1 MNNTSTHRLI
11 IMAIA
16 AAVTVAACGAEDPIG
31 GGPYPVADL
40 EVTVEHPDRE
50 TVSYRITCMGDAAT
64 ITGDIDLD
72 ELAACTALAIPE
84 VQRRLMEGPA
94 DQICTEQ
101 YGGPDTA
108 TIRGTIDEAP
118 IDTIV
123 DRVNGCGISDWD
135 DLLADI
141 LPPAVGV
148 TG

>member
-11 IMAIA
+11 IMAMV
-16 AAVTVAACGAEDPIG
+16 AAVTLAACGAEDPIG
-31 GGPYPVADL
+31 GGPYPVAEL
-40 EVTVEHPDRE
+40 EVTVEHPDHE
-50 TVSYRITCMGDAAT
+50 TVSYRITCLGDTAT

-72 ELAACTALAIPE
+72 EQAACTALALPE
-84 VQRRLMEGPA
+84 VQRRLVEGPSHE
-94 DQICTEQ
+94 ICTEQ

-118 IDTIV
+118 VDTIV